1 MRRGRVLW
9 LTLITTA
16 VAASQG
22 DPTCW
27 LGEINYQTCCLPPP
41 TGNPNCWDDTYT
53 YQRCC
58 REVGEAV
65 DINAVEDISQLG
77 GCELNIF
84 QEFKAR
90 SGAWYRNG
98 TPNLVLF
105 QEFGYI
111 ARRFDSMYRSCA
123 PAALTAL
130 LMKLESIYFEED
142 AVWTAL
148 YAHYT
153 EQHHEAVANGALLIY
168 QPSSLEV
175 ITAPVQYIQ
184 KTGKAMLSKSLK
196 PCALPHAFDARGKV
210 FGAGSH
216 FAGRPVNGFEAHKIL
231 KHGPVALVVAGA
243 VTSRRKAWR
252 VHRHAQEDAEKAGV
266 EAVTD
271 DDISLLRQVLPEVKE
286 LVVLRKSHTDVI
298 LQLARTMVPITVEE
312 GEVIAQQ
319 GQPDD
324 SMYIIAEGDVLLE
337 IPRAGRVEP
346 EQRPVSQGSY
356 IGAEC
361 LLGNTPHKCSASA
374 QTSCR
379 LLRLDRATFDS
390 IILSQRE
397 EEDDDDED
405 EDDEGDGDT
414 CAASQ
419 LVNIFVLSD
428 STGESANAS
437 VKTAAAQFEYCSG
450 STCATSRATVYRF
463 VRSAAE
469 IKTIVQAAKKSNA
482 LLVYTIM
489 DPKLQRVLVE
499 ECTAKELE
507 CIDLWGPLLSSF
519 ERRFGAKRSG
529 KAGRRQTVSDDYMTI
544 VKAIEYTRKVDDG
557 VLPHLWDECDV
568 MLIGPSRAGK
578 TPLSFYLAQRGYKV
592 ANYPLVPEEEPPK
605 ELFEIDQQKC
615 FALQIKP
622 ERLREIRTQRM
633 KQFNRSNT
641 QYANLTNIKK
651 EVSWIKNFYL
661 RKGPKWPIIDTS
673 NAGVVET
680 AARIMEILDRRKGD
694 AVAASY
700 QQSHHVNGWPLVDGL
715 RKINALRAL
724 RPPGESRT
732 TAVDLVLCYCGRGE
746 RIEWLHGFHRLPWRQ
761 EDRSAAIR
769 ASVALRIYH
778 KCGSAVA
785 HEREEESQKLIK
797 TWSSWFDTVQVRYV
811 DDEVRADDCSAYLAY
826 VVDRYDDMPE
836 FAVFLHAD
844 APEHIPTIDLLMDT
858 VFAAARGYLPPE
870 AGFIHLAHNYV
881 RHDCPGSTGTCTTP
895 DAFEVAQLWRKVF
908 QSSITPVMSEGELNG
923 YCCVQFL
930 VRRERIRLRSKD
942 FYVRA
947 LTFFGAPSY
956 HALFPVGKV
965 VWEPD
970 TRGRTPCQLNMYFWH
985 VMFGEDLWLPRRH
998 RDKRLPLFIRILNI
1012 EAEAAVEAQRGEDG
1026 PGAALIQFTGDN
1038 AGADDT
1044 YYRLQSLFA
1053 ES

>member
-1 MRRGRVLW
+1 MRRGRCLW
-9 LTLITTA
+9 LTLITA
-16 VAASQG
+16 VPASSQG

-41 TGNPNCWDDTYT
+41 TGNPNCWDGTYS

-153 EQHHEAVANGALLIY
+153 EQHHEAVANGALL
-168 QPSSLEV
+168 
-175 ITAPVQYIQ
+175 
-184 KTGKAMLSKSLK
+184 
-196 PCALPHAFDARGKV
+196 
-210 FGAGSH
+210 
-216 FAGRPVNGFEAHKIL
+216 
-231 KHGPVALVVAGA
+231 
-243 VTSRRKAWR
+243 
-252 VHRHAQEDAEKAGV
+252 
-266 EAVTD
+266 
-271 DDISLLRQVLPEVKE
+271 
-286 LVVLRKSHTDVI
+286 
-298 LQLARTMVPITVEE
+298 
-312 GEVIAQQ
+312 
-319 GQPDD
+319 
-324 SMYIIAEGDVLLE
+324 
-337 IPRAGRVEP
+337 
-346 EQRPVSQGSY
+346 
-356 IGAEC
+356 
-361 LLGNTPHKCSASA
+361 
-374 QTSCR
+374 
-379 LLRLDRATFDS
+379 
-390 IILSQRE
+390 
-397 EEDDDDED
+397 
-405 EDDEGDGDT
+405 
-414 CAASQ
+414 
-419 LVNIFVLSD
+419 
-428 STGESANAS
+428 
-437 VKTAAAQFEYCSG
+437 
-450 STCATSRATVYRF
+450 
-463 VRSAAE
+463 
-469 IKTIVQAAKKSNA
+469 
-482 LLVYTIM
+482 
-489 DPKLQRVLVE
+489 
-499 ECTAKELE
+499 
-507 CIDLWGPLLSSF
+507 
-519 ERRFGAKRSG
+519 
-529 KAGRRQTVSDDYMTI
+529 
-544 VKAIEYTRKVDDG
+544 
-557 VLPHLWDECDV
+557 
-568 MLIGPSRAGK
+568 
-578 TPLSFYLAQRGYKV
+578 
-592 ANYPLVPEEEPPK
+592 
-605 ELFEIDQQKC
+605 
-615 FALQIKP
+615 
-622 ERLREIRTQRM
+622 
-633 KQFNRSNT
+633 
-641 QYANLTNIKK
+641 
-651 EVSWIKNFYL
+651 
-661 RKGPKWPIIDTS
+661 
-673 NAGVVET
+673 
-680 AARIMEILDRRKGD
+680 
-694 AVAASY
+694 
-700 QQSHHVNGWPLVDGL
+700 QSHHVNGWPLVDGL

-724 RPPGESRT
+724 RPPGEPRRT

-761 EDRSAAIR
+761 EDRSAVIR

-778 KCGSAVA
+778 KCGSVVD

-881 RHDCPGSTGTCTTP
+881 RHDCPGSTGMCTTP

-947 LTFFGAPSY
+947 LSFFGAESY

-970 TRGRTPCQLNMYFWH
+970 PRGRTPCQLNMYFWH